1 MCVLVVYF
9 IICGRKV
16 LNTRTAMPARSS
28 GLHLES
34 LHVIGLPAV
43 HGEMEALHLREHLLR
58 VHSDSGIA
66 FACD

>member
-1 MCVLVVYF
+1 
-9 IICGRKV
+9 
-16 LNTRTAMPARSS
+16 MPARSS